1 MCLYKCF
8 LRYPEALRPSFA
20 RLTECLEDDDQSVVQ
35 AAVTVLSELA
45 MHNPK
50 TYLPLAPKFYKLL
63 TTSSSN
69 WMTIKL
75 VKVFGALTPLEPR
88 LAKKLV
94 GPLSEILETTSA
106 KSLMYECIRTVV
118 GGMTTQ

>member
-1 MCLYKCF
+1 M
-8 LRYPEALRPSFA
+8 
-20 RLTECLEDDDQSVVQ
+20 RLTECLEDDDQTVVQ

-75 VKVFGALTPLEPR
+75 VKVMVALTPLD
-88 LAKKLV
+88 AV
-94 GPLSEILETTSA
+94 GKETRRS
-106 KSLMYECIRTVV
+106 VV
-118 GGMTTQ
+118 GNFRN